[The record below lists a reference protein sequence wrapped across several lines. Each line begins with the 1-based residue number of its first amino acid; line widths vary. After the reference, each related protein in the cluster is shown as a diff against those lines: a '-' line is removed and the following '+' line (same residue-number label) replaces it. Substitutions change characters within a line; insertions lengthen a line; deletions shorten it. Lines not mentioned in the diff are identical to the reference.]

1 MVLLKD
7 WRLYIR
13 LGYFIL
19 AIFVDILSTNNN
31 INLIIIHSMT
41 WAVAIISL
49 FPFPLFKTSNQNN
62 ILLKLFL
69 SIFPFYTLLTRSH
82 EGLFLIIFYD
92 YLQLWIKM
100 KWREMPEETGE
111 NDEVKA
117 NKNKFNLID
126 IFTYMSLTYASAFST
141 GNVASLSGFTLSSV
155 FRFISKYWPMLIT
168 TLIMIKILIPS
179 IFVTLAHFEIC
190 KQYKYSSSD
199 SLFMLIAMCEV
210 MNIKFFLDIRDFGS
224 WLEIGM
230 SIAFFVIS
238 NVIAFMQFLSFLFVN
253 VVLFLDNKANDY
265 EELTYEEIIPQKQ
278 DIELELGLKNENENK
293 NI

>member
-126 IFTYMSLTYASAFST
+126 IFTYMSLTYSSAFST